1 MSSLAFD
8 ALKTVETLEAVGF
21 DRRQANAIV
30 VAVRSAQD
38 AGDVATKGD
47 LREIKAEMRELK
59 AEMRAEM
66 RELELRLLIKFGSML
81 AVVAGVII
89 AAIKM

>member
-1 MSSLAFD
+1 MTSATFD

-21 DRRQANAIV
+21 DRQQAQAIA
-30 VAVRSAQD
+30 VAVRSVQD
-38 AGDVATKGD
+38 AADGATKGD
-47 LREIKAEMRELK
+47 LRELK
-59 AEMRAEM
+59 TEMRAEM

-81 AVVAGVII
+81 AVVGGVII